1 MLARCRHWRA
11 INLGFEPDSMQREL
25 AAPRLKPRGAE
36 ALGYRLDQ
44 TVRFMACLV
53 ELAALQATGRP

>member
-11 INLGFEPDSMQREL
+11 INLGFEPDPVHLEL
-25 AAPRLKPRGAE
+25 VEPRLKPRRAE
-36 ALGYRLDQ
+36 ALSYRLDQ
-44 TVRFMACLV
+44 TVRFMADLV